1 MGPIYPIYNPNQA
14 SSVDRKIIPPKQHGS
29 NSFKE
34 ILGKVSNSADLIELS
49 FSKHALKRSQQRGIN
64 FSRDELVRISEAID
78 TMQKKGT
85 REALLL
91 YRDIALLVNV
101 RDKKV
106 ITCVDR
112 ERLKQD
118 VFTNIDGVMIVE

>member
-1 MGPIYPIYNPNQA
+1 VGPIYPIYNPNQTK
-14 SSVDRKIIPPKQHGS
+14 SVSHKVLSPKQREGQAFKDVLEQVV
-29 NSFKE
+29 NSPRAVE
-34 ILGKVSNSADLIELS
+34 IS

-64 FSRDELVRISEAID
+64 FDQDEIAKISEAVNK
-78 TMQKKGT
+78 MERKGT

-91 YRDIALLVNV
+91 YKDIALLVNV
-101 RDKKV
+101 KEKRV
-106 ITCVDR
+106 ITCVNK

>member
-1 MGPIYPIYNPNQA
+1 MGPIYPIYNPQTH
-14 SSVDRKIIPPKQHGS
+14 SVNRKVISPKEHEGQ
-29 NSFKE
+29 SFKDVLE
-34 ILGKVSNSADLIELS
+34 QVVNSPNSVNLS

-64 FSRDELVRISEAID
+64 FDQDDLAKISAAVD
-78 TMQKKGT
+78 KMGKKGT

>member
-1 MGPIYPIYNPNQA
+1 MGPIYPIYNPNQTH
-14 SSVDRKIIPPKQHGS
+14 SVNHKVISPKEHEGQ
-29 NSFKE
+29 SFKDVLE
-34 ILGKVSNSADLIELS
+34 QVVNSPNSVNLS

-64 FSRDELVRISEAID
+64 FDQDDLAKISEAVD
-78 TMQKKGT
+78 KMGKKGT